1 MLDNLVVALFERT
14 RMCGL
19 GEKVFWGVAWV
30 SSVQARSRGSADSD
44 VELLTASVALCRH
57 AAVLSA

>member
-19 GEKVFWGVAWV
+19 GEEVFWGVAWV

-44 VELLTASVALCRH
+44 VELLTTSVAL
-57 AAVLSA
+57 